1 MITVLYISN
10 AGGPTNGAGQS
21 LIDLI
26 ESVKEDVKPVVF
38 VSGKGD
44 VYDYFI
50 GHGIECYVCPS
61 STVFGQPRGWRHY
74 LSHPW
79 HLRLFRD
86 YRLTR
91 RMIKKVNTGLS
102 VSHIDLIHTNTSTIC
117 SGYFLSR
124 LLKIKHIW
132 HIREYLDVGVHIQGE
147 LSYRL
152 PRLKQM
158 MNDADARVLV
168 SNPCCQHWGLK
179 KDNTWMVWDA
189 VRSVNDCCYEKV
201 KQPYILFCS
210 QWVTEGKGISKTIT
224 AYGMSNLFNS
234 SNRIRLKIV
243 GICDKEYEKELRAI
257 ADGYGCAEYID
268 FIPAQKDVKPYFSQ
282 AMAFIN
288 SSVNE
293 GMGRTTAEAMF
304 YGCPV
309 IAYASGGTM
318 DLIKDGK
325 TGYLFNTV
333 EECAELMRKV
343 CTTDQEDI
351 ILRAQEFAKQNL
363 SIENYGSK
371 IMEVYNSVLETK

>member
-1 MITVLYISN
+1 MITVLYLSN
-10 AGGPTNGAGQS
+10 AGGATNGAGQS

-26 ESVKEDVKPVVF
+26 ESVKEEVKPIVF

-50 GHGIECYVCPS
+50 DHGIECYVCPS
-61 STVFGQPRGWRHY
+61 STVFGWRRGWFHY
-74 LSHPW
+74 LLHPW
-79 HLRLFRD
+79 HLRFFKD
-86 YRLTR
+86 YRLAR
-91 RMIKKVNTGLS
+91 AMRKKVENGLS
-102 VSHIDLIHTNTSTIC
+102 VSHIDLIHTNTSTIS
-117 SGYFLSR
+117 SGYFLSKA
-124 LLKIKHIW
+124 LKTGHIW
-132 HIREYLDVGVHIQGE
+132 HIREYLDLGVHVQG
-147 LSYRL
+147 RL
-152 PRLKQM
+152 NYGMPRLKQM
-158 MNDADARVLV
+158 MNKADARVLV
-168 SNPCCQHWGLK
+168 SNPCSQHWALK
-179 KDNTWMVWDA
+179 EENTWMIWDA
-189 VRSVNDCCYEKV
+189 VRSVTDFCYEKV

-243 GICDKEYEKELRAI
+243 GICDEEYKKELKAI
-257 ADGYGCAEYID
+257 ADSYGCTDYID
-268 FIPAQKDVKPYFSQ
+268 FIPPQKDVMPFFSQ

-288 SSVNE
+288 ASVNE

-309 IAYASGGTM
+309 IAYASGGTL
-318 DLIKDGK
+318 DLVKDGE

-371 IMEVYNSVLETK
+371 IMEVYNSVLKTK